1 MEALA
6 CANTDGSDR
15 IAKIAGAAFTANMA
29 SNGTG
34 AESAVVL
41 AFVSIR
47 SSATCANY
55 VAVLVFVSMEG
66 TEVFVKIV
74 EAVLF
79 APMAE

>member
-41 AFVSIR
+41 AF
-47 SSATCANY
+47 A
-55 VAVLVFVSMEG
+55 SMEG

>member
-1 MEALA
+1 MCTGE
-6 CANTDGSDR
+6 TSG
-15 IAKIAGAAFTANMA
+15 IAMIAAAGRFA
-29 SNGTG
+29 SMG
-34 AESAVVL
+34 
-41 AFVSIR
+41 

>member
-29 SNGTG
+29 SNGAG

-55 VAVLVFVSMEG
+55 VAVLVFASTEG